1 MTTPVLVLGAAGSF
15 GANLVQAILGTDRPV
30 VAVAARRADL
40 DALVRRLPEG
50 GRVTTLVGSV
60 EDDDCARALADALRT
75 LPEPPLQALVNLQ
88 QTCERGRL
96 LDQAPGFLEQILHK
110 ELFPHLH
117 AARHLLPLLGASG
130 RCARYLVVGMPYAG
144 TPWAGYGH
152 YSVAAAAMRMLIQVL
167 RQETRDG
174 PVRVQQLVI
183 GAPVRTEENTHCA
196 CEAWPEALAV
206 ARHAARVLTCAE
218 DTAAFIEFASESGIR
233 ASRQRDRHAIAAR
246 EGLLRE
252 GTQALADPDLTRT

>member
-30 VAVAARRADL
+30 VAVAPRRTDL
-40 DALVRRLPEG
+40 EALVPRLPEG
-50 GRVTTLVGSV
+50 ARVTTLVGSV
-60 EDDDCARALADALRT
+60 ENDGCARDLADALRA
-75 LPEPPLQALVNLQ
+75 LPQPPLQALVNLQ

-96 LDQAPGFLEQILHK
+96 LDQAPGFLEHILHK
-110 ELFPHLH
+110 ELLPHLH

-167 RQETRDG
+167 RQETSDG

-196 CEAWPEALAV
+196 CEAWPDALAV
-206 ARHAARVLTCAE
+206 ARHAARVLTSAE
-218 DTAAFIEFASESGIR
+218 DTAAFIEFASESGMPT
-233 ASRQRDRHAIAAR
+233 SPQRDRRAIAAR
-246 EGLLRE
+246 ESSLRE
-252 GTQALADPDLTRT
+252 STRVLADPDLKRT